1 MPTRPL
7 LLAAALVAVAAAL
20 AAPRAGTAGPPAVR
34 ARLAAGELQ
43 AGVRASDQGAH
54 LALRMVRTDGSS
66 VELPEPGPRL
76 AASLDEPTPVVTG
89 GELAGLAW
97 LEGATRE
104 SYAVRYA
111 PWVGAGWGPVEEVAA
126 PGAGSQL
133 ALAALPL
140 ADGRIL
146 AVWAGYDGQDDEIL
160 FALRPAAGPW
170 SAPARVA
177 RDNDVPDIT
186 PALAATP
193 GPDAGALVAWSRYD
207 GGQYRVT
214 VARFDGERFRGAR
227 VIGEPGTL
235 EPGFLP
241 PGPNGAPRLLYRHAR
256 PPGWTVADLD
266 RSGAPGQAWY
276 AATSDPA
283 RPTAARIRDGRLQ
296 LDYGDPFDPAAR
308 R

>member
-1 MPTRPL
+1 MSTRSC
-7 LLAAALVAVAAAL
+7 LLAAALVAVGAIA
-20 AAPRAGTAGPPAVR
+20 AAPRAGAAELPTVR
-34 ARLAAGELQ
+34 ARLATGELQ
-43 AGVRASDQGAH
+43 AGVRPTDQGAR
-54 LALRMVRTDGSS
+54 LTLRIVRTDGSS

-76 AASLDEPTPVVTG
+76 AARLDEPTPVVTR

-97 LEGATRE
+97 LEGTTRE

-111 PWVGAGWGPVEEVAA
+111 PWVGAGWGPVEEVAP

-146 AVWAGYDGQDDEIL
+146 AVWAGYDGQDDEIV
-160 FALRPAAGPW
+160 FALRSAAGLW

-186 PALAATP
+186 PALAAVP

-235 EPGFLP
+235 EPGFLA
-241 PGPNGAPRLLYRHAR
+241 PGPNGEPRLLYRHAR

-276 AATSDPA
+276 AAASNPA
-283 RPTAARIRDGRLQ
+283 RPTAARIQDGRLQ
-296 LDYGDPFDPAAR
+296 LGYGDPFDPAALR
-308 R
+308 

>member
-1 MPTRPL
+1 MSTRPL
-7 LLAAALVAVAAAL
+7 RFVAALVAVAAIA
-20 AAPRAGTAGPPAVR
+20 AAPRAAAAGPPAVR

-43 AGVRASDQGAH
+43 AGVGASERGAR
-54 LALRMVRTDGSS
+54 LALRIVRTDGSR

-76 AASLDEPTPVVTG
+76 GVRLDEPTPVVAG
-89 GELAGLAW
+89 GELAGLLW

-146 AVWAGYDGQDDEIL
+146 AVWAGYDGKDDEIL

-186 PALAATP
+186 PALAAAAA
-193 GPDAGALVAWSRYD
+193 PDAGALVAWSRYD
-207 GGQYRVT
+207 GRQYRVA
-214 VARFDGERFRGAR
+214 VARFDGERFREAR

-235 EPGFLP
+235 EPGFLA

-266 RSGAPGQAWY
+266 RSGAPGQAWF

-283 RPTAARIRDGRLQ
+283 RPTAARIREGRLQ
-296 LDYGDPFDPAAR
+296 LGYGDPFDPAAPR
-308 R
+308 

>member
-1 MPTRPL
+1 MSTRPL
-7 LLAAALVAVAAAL
+7 LLAAALVAVAAIP
-20 AAPRAGTAGPPAVR
+20 AAPRAGAADLPTVR

-43 AGVRASDQGAH
+43 AGVRASDQGAR
-54 LALRMVRTDGSS
+54 LALRIVRTDGSS

-76 AASLDEPTPVVTG
+76 AARLDEPTPVVAG
-89 GELAGLAW
+89 GELAGLVW

-140 ADGRIL
+140 ADGRLL

-160 FALRPAAGPW
+160 FALRAATGRW

-186 PALAATP
+186 PALAAMP
-193 GPDAGALVAWSRYD
+193 GPDAGALVAWSRFD

-276 AATSDPA
+276 AVTSDPA
-283 RPTAARIRDGRLQ
+283 RPTAAQIRDGRLQ
-296 LDYGDPFDPAAR
+296 LGYGDPFDPAAR

>member
-1 MPTRPL
+1 MSTRPL
-7 LLAAALVAVAAAL
+7 LLAAALVAL
-20 AAPRAGTAGPPAVR
+20 AAIPAASRAGAADRPAVR

-43 AGVRASDQGAH
+43 AGVRASDQGAR
-54 LALRMVRTDGSS
+54 LALRIVRTDGSS

-76 AASLDEPTPVVTG
+76 AARLDEPTPVVAG
-89 GELAGLAW
+89 GELAGLVW

-140 ADGRIL
+140 ADGRLL

-160 FALRPAAGPW
+160 FALRAATGRW

-186 PALAATP
+186 PALAAMP

-256 PPGWTVADLD
+256 PPAWTVADLD

-276 AATSDPA
+276 AVTSDPA
-283 RPTAARIRDGRLQ
+283 RPTGARIRDGRLQ
-296 LDYGDPFDPAAR
+296 LGYGDPFDPAAR